1 MCPSGRRWTYAEFDA
16 DSADTL
22 ARGLMAAGMRAG
34 DRVGIWAPNCP
45 EWVLVQYA
53 TAKAG
58 VILVNINP
66 AYRSHELGYV
76 LRQSGVRLLISAES
90 FKTSDYRAMVED
102 VRGDIPSASS
112 G

>member
-1 MCPSGRRWTYAEFDA
+1 M
-16 DSADTL
+16 
-22 ARGLMAAGMRAG
+22 
-34 DRVGIWAPNCP
+34 
-45 EWVLVQYA
+45 QYA

-102 VRGDIPSASS
+102 VRRGHPRPPAGDLP
-112 G
+112 GLG